1 MLKYFHF
8 IPESFLALLV
18 SFSNWFLEF
27 PIKRLYCV
35 GKEGPTLSCSCWFIT
50 FIKRLVMG
58 QMWCANTLSLSSQ
71 LAPRVQYARPVF
83 VRAEWHS
90 DLWSVKP
97 PCLWRIPAF
106 TSVFPVFNSV
116 AWWHTVPVSPEM
128 VLGPCGKERRVG
140 PPFGKK
146 GNKAMN
152 EKSEQKGKLSHCA
165 SSVWHPLYQTLRRP
179 CRALFRGEG
188 TSHSTPVQSC
198 SSQKESQLTILA
210 FLKLTFYS

>member
-27 PIKRLYCV
+27 PIKRLSCV
-35 GKEGPTLSCSCWFIT
+35 GRKAPPLSCACWFIT
-50 FIKRLVMG
+50 FIKLLVMG

-71 LAPRVQYARPVF
+71 LAPRVQYTRPVF
-83 VRAEWHS
+83 VRAEWHG

-116 AWWHTVPVSPEM
+116 AWWHTVPVSPRNGSGALWQRTEGRAT
-128 VLGPCGKERRVG
+128 LW
-140 PPFGKK
+140 KK

-152 EKSEQKGKLSHCA
+152 EKSGQKGKVSHRA
-165 SSVWHPLYQTLRRP
+165 LSVWHPLHQTSRRH
-179 CRALFRGEG
+179 CRARSEGRGHG
-188 TSHSTPVQSC
+188 RSIPVQSC
-198 SSQKESQLTILA
+198 SSQRESQL
-210 FLKLTFYS
+210 

>member
-8 IPESFLALLV
+8 IPESFLAFLV

-35 GKEGPTLSCSCWFIT
+35 GRKAPPLSCSCWFIT
-50 FIKRLVMG
+50 FIKLLVMG

-83 VRAEWHS
+83 VRAEWHG

-116 AWWHTVPVSPEM
+116 AWWHTVPVSLEM
-128 VLGPCGKERRVG
+128 VLGPCGKEWRV
-140 PPFGKK
+140 PPFERRETKLWMRNQGRRGKWVTMLCLC
-146 GNKAMN
+146 GT
-152 EKSEQKGKLSHCA
+152 HFI
-165 SSVWHPLYQTLRRP
+165 RP
-179 CRALFRGEG
+179 RGG
-188 TSHSTPVQSC
+188 TAGPVQSGGDTAAPLQY
-198 SSQKESQLTILA
+198 SPQRESQLTILA
-210 FLKLTFYS
+210 FLKLIFYF

>member
-8 IPESFLALLV
+8 IPESFLAFLV

-35 GKEGPTLSCSCWFIT
+35 GRKAPPLSCSCWFIT
-50 FIKRLVMG
+50 FIKLLVMG

-71 LAPRVQYARPVF
+71 LAPRVQYSRPVF
-83 VRAEWHS
+83 VRAEWHG

-128 VLGPCGKERRVG
+128 VLGPCGKEWRVV
-140 PPFGKK
+140 PPFERRETKLWMRNQGRRGKWVTMLCLC
-146 GNKAMN
+146 GTH
-152 EKSEQKGKLSHCA
+152 SI
-165 SSVWHPLYQTLRRP
+165 RP
-179 CRALFRGEG
+179 RGG
-188 TSHSTPVQSC
+188 TAGPVQRGGDTAAPL
-198 SSQKESQLTILA
+198 Q
-210 FLKLTFYS
+210 YSPAHLRGKAN